1 MGRILIIDDNQSL
14 GDGLVLS
21 LNKMGHRAVA
31 AGSGREGLERMKDE
45 PFDLVLTDYRMEE
58 MDGLAVIEAVQRQA
72 PDTDVM
78 MMTAYDTRQLA
89 VEAMERGAI
98 DFIVKPFLPDELW
111 MKVNKRLDYRA
122 KLQEAQAKLREAQTL
137 HREAEAKL
145 RDWEHLFEQNRYL
158 REEIDSR
165 YNFGEIVGQS
175 PRIKAVRERV
185 RKVASS
191 SSSVLIYGESGT
203 GKELVARAVH
213 YQSSRSKGPFVKVNC
228 GALPTGLVESELFG
242 HERGAFTSAVRRR
255 KGKFELAE
263 GGTIFLDEIGDV
275 PLETQVRLL
284 RVLQEKQFDRVG
296 GEQPLD
302 VDVRVV
308 VATNRPLKRMVEA
321 GTFREDLFYRLEV
334 IPLTLPPLR
343 ERREDIELLVK
354 HFTKKKCGEMNIP
367 PKRLTEEA
375 LTGLKSY
382 PWPGNVRELEN
393 VIERTM
399 VLVDGEEIGYH
410 DLPLT
415 FDAAAAEEEAV
426 AEGAE
431 AAEATDDGSL
441 LLNEHLDELERD
453 LIARAMEEAR
463 HVKTKAASLL
473 GIKTSALYYKLDK
486 YGLDSR

>member
-1 MGRILIIDDNQSL
+1 MGRILIIDDNKSL

-21 LNKMGHRAVA
+21 LNKMGHQAVA
-31 AGSGREGLERMKDE
+31 AGSGREGLARMKAA

-58 MDGLAVIEAVQRQA
+58 MDGLAVMEAVQRQA

-78 MMTAYDTRQLA
+78 MMTAYDTRELA
-89 VEAMERGAI
+89 VAAMERGAI
-98 DFIVKPFLPDELW
+98 DFIVKPFRPDELW
-111 MKVNKRLDYRA
+111 LKVNKRLDYRT
-122 KLQEAQAKLREAQTL
+122 KLQEVQAKLREAQTL
-137 HREAEAKL
+137 RREAEAKL

-175 PRIKAVRERV
+175 PPIKAVREQV
-185 RKVASS
+185 HKVASS

-203 GKELVARAVH
+203 GKELVARAIH
-213 YQSSRSKGPFVKVNC
+213 YQSRRSKGPFVKVNC

-242 HERGAFTSAVRRR
+242 HERGAFTSAVRSK

-263 GGTIFLDEIGDV
+263 GGTIFLDEIGDI

-296 GEQPLD
+296 GEQPID

-308 VATNRPLKRMVEA
+308 GATNRPLKRMVKE

-354 HFTKKKCGEMNIP
+354 HFTQKKYKEMNIP
-367 PKRLTEEA
+367 PKRLTKEA
-375 LTGLKSY
+375 LAGLKSY

-415 FDAAAAEEEAV
+415 FAEGIAEERDAAN
-426 AEGAE
+426 
-431 AAEATDDGSL
+431 DDGSL
-441 LLNEHLDELERD
+441 LLNERLDEVERD
-453 LIARAMEEAR
+453 LIARAMEEAQ
-463 HVKTKAASLL
+463 HVKTKAALLL

-486 YGLDSR
+486 YGLD

>member
-31 AGSGREGLERMKDE
+31 VGSGREGLERMRDE

-122 KLQEAQAKLREAQTL
+122 KLREAQAKLREAQAL
-137 HREAEAKL
+137 RREAEAKL

-302 VDVRVV
+302 VDARVV
-308 VATNRPLKRMVEA
+308 VATNRPLKRMVEQ

-399 VLVDGEEIGYH
+399 VLVDGEQIGYH
-410 DLPLT
+410 DLPLA
-415 FDAAAAEEEAV
+415 FDAAAAKEEA
-426 AEGAE
+426 ADGA
-431 AAEATDDGSL
+431 AAADDGSL

-453 LIARAMEEAR
+453 LIVRAMEEAR
-463 HVKTKAASLL
+463 HVKTKAAALL

>member
-21 LNKMGHRAVA
+21 LNRMGHRAVA
-31 AGSGREGLERMKDE
+31 VESGRDGLARMKDE
-45 PFDLVLTDYRMEE
+45 SFDLVITDYRMEE
-58 MDGLAVIEAVQRQA
+58 MDGLAVIEAVQRHA

-78 MMTAYDTRQLA
+78 MMTAYDTRKLA

-122 KLQEAQAKLREAQTL
+122 KLREAQAKLREAQTL
-137 HREAEAKL
+137 RREAEAKL

-213 YQSSRSKGPFVKVNC
+213 YQSRRSKGPFVKVNC
-228 GALPTGLVESELFG
+228 GALPIGLVESELFG
-242 HERGAFTSAVRRR
+242 HERGAFTSAVRRK

-296 GEQPLD
+296 GEQTLN
-302 VDVRVV
+302 VDARVV
-308 VATNRPLKRMVEA
+308 VATNRPLKRMVQE

-367 PKRLTEEA
+367 PKRLTQEA
-375 LTGLKSY
+375 LTALKSY

-393 VIERTM
+393 IIERTM

-410 DLPLT
+410 DLPLG
-415 FDAAAAEEEAV
+415 FDEAAAKDEA
-426 AEGAE
+426 AEGA
-431 AAEATDDGSL
+431 DDGSL

-453 LIARAMEEAR
+453 LIARAMEEAH